1 MNGNLIVA
9 MFFTLFVLA
18 MVLPG
23 FGLYMEQKRE
33 HELKIACINAGKTLI
48 EGNCIDGETK

>member
-18 MVLPG
+18 LVVLG

-33 HELKIACINAGKTLI
+33 HELKIACINAGKNLI
-48 EGNCIDGETK
+48 ESSCIDGE

>member
-18 MVLPG
+18 LVVPG

-33 HELKIACINAGKTLI
+33 HELKIACIDAGNILI
-48 EGNCIDGETK
+48 EGSCINEN

>member
-23 FGLYMEQKRE
+23 VGAYLKQQQE

-48 EGNCIDGETK
+48 EGHCINEN